1 MEDDDDDVQ
10 YQWQLEK
17 SIKDSTLDSLCITN
31 NEYSRIDEAS
41 KQVPYT
47 SSSQK
52 TSHERNDHQFSSFPS
67 TKIISFGEIYGAQ
80 EFNKSIKRYDDVTM
94 IPIVETQ
101 NNSVLAERKRRRRL
115 TQLFVSLST
124 IIPGLNKVTM
134 DYICFH
140 YKSRYIIHLIK
151 FDLALCSWTRHPY
164 LPVQLSI

>member
-41 KQVPYT
+41 KQVIQINDS

-52 TSHERNDHQFSSFPS
+52 SSHERNDHQFSSFPS

-115 TQLFVSLST
+115 TQLFISLST

-134 DYICFH
+134 DYMF
-140 YKSRYIIHLIK
+140 SL
-151 FDLALCSWTRHPY
+151 
-164 LPVQLSI
+164 